1 MVKSTLCKYNEA
13 FLPFSFSFSVSFPHG
28 TSEWWCD
35 SSSEAWSDYNWMEKN
50 SAKKCHVKEGD
61 RGNVSSLIKL
71 GNFRKMVAADYENI
85 QLFTALKHKLAA

>member
-1 MVKSTLCKYNEA
+1 
-13 FLPFSFSFSVSFPHG
+13 
-28 TSEWWCD
+28 
-35 SSSEAWSDYNWMEKN
+35 MEKN